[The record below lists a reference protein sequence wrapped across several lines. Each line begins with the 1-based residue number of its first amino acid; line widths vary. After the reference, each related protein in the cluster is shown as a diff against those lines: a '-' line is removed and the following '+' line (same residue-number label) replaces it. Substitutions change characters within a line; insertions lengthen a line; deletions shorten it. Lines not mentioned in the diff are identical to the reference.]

1 MRIHPSWADKCPT
14 CSCQMEEYIC
24 NEYWDRYENVTKEE
38 FGLWCEECKEDKT
51 SFMIDT
57 VNESKIK
64 EMKSENI

>member
-1 MRIHPSWADKCPT
+1 
-14 CSCQMEEYIC
+14 MEEYIC

-64 EMKSENI
+64 EMKSESI